1 MTVGVAR
8 VTFILH
14 GNQSLKG
21 KRKVVKSLIEKC
33 RHRFNVSVA
42 EVDHQELHQRTT
54 VAVAVVGSD
63 SRLVNSILDR
73 IIEYLDS
80 LGLADLADHQIE
92 LIRL

>member
-1 MTVGVAR
+1 
-8 VTFILH
+8 
-14 GNQSLKG
+14 
-21 KRKVVKSLIEKC
+21 VVKSLIEKC

-42 EVDHQELHQRTT
+42 EVDHQDLHQRTT
-54 VAVAVVGSD
+54 VAVAVVGND